1 MKSWKLRDIIV
12 MSSLSVV
19 FAVVYVLF
27 LQVGNIL
34 VGFMGP
40 MGYEV
45 IFGIW
50 FIVSVI
56 TAYILRKPGAAVLSE
71 TIAGVVELLIGNTTG
86 PVLILSA
93 FIQGLGAEAVF
104 AMLRYRR
111 FSAVALMAAGAGSA
125 VFSFAWGFI
134 HSGFA
139 ALAPGLVLSMF
150 IVRLIS
156 GAVIAGLLGKWIADA
171 LARTGVLRS
180 FPIAK
185 AAASAHQ
192 TKAKAGV

>member
-1 MKSWKLRDIIV
+1 MKNWKLRDIIV
-12 MSSLSVV
+12 LSSLSVV

-27 LQVGNIL
+27 LQVGNVL
-34 VGFMGP
+34 VGLMGP

-50 FIVSVI
+50 FIVSI
-56 TAYILRKPGAAVLSE
+56 ISAYILQRPGAALLSE
-71 TIAGVVELLIGNTTG
+71 TVAGTVELLIGNTTG

-93 FIQGLGAEAVF
+93 FIQGLGAETVF
-104 AMLRYRR
+104 AALRYRNY
-111 FSAVALMAAGAGSA
+111 SAPALMAAGAGSA

-139 ALAPGLVLSMF
+139 ALSPGLLLAMF
-150 IVRLIS
+150 IARIVSSVLL
-156 GAVIAGLLGKWIADA
+156 AGLLGKWIADA
-171 LARTGVLRS
+171 LAKTGVLRS

-185 AAASAHQ
+185 TSRGQ
-192 TKAKAGV
+192 LSSKAEVS

>member
-1 MKSWKLRDIIV
+1 MKNWKLRDIIV
-12 MSSLSVV
+12 LSSLSVV

-27 LQVGNIL
+27 LQVGNVL

-56 TAYILRKPGAAVLSE
+56 SAYILQRPGAALLSE
-71 TIAGVVELLIGNTTG
+71 TEAGCVELLIGNTAG

-104 AMLRYRR
+104 AALRYRSY
-111 FSAVALMAAGAGSA
+111 SAPALMAAGAGAA

-139 ALAPGLVLSMF
+139 ALSPGLLLAMF
-150 IVRLIS
+150 VTRVIS
-156 GAVIAGLLGKWIADA
+156 AALLAGLLGKWIADA
-171 LARTGVLRS
+171 LAKTGALRS

-185 AAASAHQ
+185 TSRGRLGS
-192 TKAKAGV
+192 KAEVS